1 MFIKNNREVFP
12 CLVPASN
19 KLKSFNFFLVKQENS
34 LTLIDAGLN
43 TDSCWN
49 SLQKTLK
56 DHDYALTDITGIL
69 LTHHHT
75 DHIGLVNRIVSTHSI
90 PVYAHP
96 YAKLVLNRD
105 KEYMKMR
112 VEFFRKLYQE
122 MGCGEIG
129 EKQVADLHNPIIL
142 GENKKIDS
150 EIQVIANN
158 QLLGFDILDIPGHA
172 PDQVAFYHKECKWLF
187 AGDLLI
193 GNIPSIAFIE
203 PDYDGTRNKSVVQQ
217 KKSLEKCLLLDVDH
231 VFPGHGMII
240 ENPHDL
246 LKERIIEIDEKANKY
261 INIIKTGIST
271 ASGIAQIRYKEK
283 YEKQFF
289 NIMSEIIGTLDYL
302 ELQGKINK
310 EMKKGVWRYYCNN
323 ISS

>member
-1 MFIKNNREVFP
+1 MLFKTNNLEVFP

-19 KLKSFNFFLVKQENS
+19 KLKSFNLFLVKHENS

-43 TDSCWN
+43 TDDCWN

-56 DHDYALTDITGIL
+56 DNDFTLSDITGIL

-75 DHIGLVNRIVSTHSI
+75 DHVGLVNRILSTHSI

-96 YAKLVLNRD
+96 YAILVLKRD
-105 KEYMKMR
+105 KDYIKMR
-112 VEFFRKLYQE
+112 VEFFKKLYQE

-142 GENKKIDS
+142 SEDNKIHC
-150 EIQVIANN
+150 EIKEITINK
-158 QLLGFDILDIPGHA
+158 LLGFDILEIPGHA
-172 PDQVAFYHKECKWLF
+172 PDQVAFYDKECKWLF

-193 GNIPSIAFIE
+193 ENFPSNAFIE
-203 PDYDGTRNKSVVQQ
+203 PDYDGIRTKSLLQQ
-217 KKSLEKCLLLDVDH
+217 KQSLEECLSLNVEL

-240 ENPHDL
+240 ENPVDL
-246 LKERIIEIDEKANKY
+246 LKERIKEIDEKATKY
-261 INIIKTGIST
+261 INIIKSGIST
-271 ASGIAQIRYKEK
+271 ASGIAQFRYKEK

-289 NIMSEIIGTLDYL
+289 NSMSEIIGYLDYL
-302 ELQGKINK
+302 QIQGKINK
-310 EMKKGVWRYYCNN
+310 EMEKGIWHYYCN
-323 ISS
+323 